1 MTTSSTFVR
10 PMGQEQAPLPTLG
23 LSPYIGPWT
32 FEHASHLLRR
42 TMFGPNYEQIKWS
55 VDVGLPATM
64 QKLFD
69 EIPLPNPPMNVI
81 YSNDNHV
88 DIGETWINAP
98 YSQGNLVDEM
108 DYRERSLYAWTIGLM
123 MEEGISVRERLTLF
137 WHNHFP
143 IEAILDPKYKYRYSN
158 LLRSHAW
165 GDFRNLVKEMT
176 VDPSMLIYLNGKQN
190 SGEEPNE
197 NYARE
202 LLELFTIGK
211 GPQIGPGDYSNYTE
225 EDVKQFARVLSG
237 WRDYGFTTHD
247 SDGDFG
253 AEFHPS
259 RHDNGTKTLSR
270 HFNNEVIP
278 NMGDQE
284 YRHLIDIIFQ
294 QDEVARFI
302 CRKLYRWFVFHH
314 IDEEIE
320 ANIIEPI
327 AQELINNDYE
337 IREPLM
343 TLLSSEHFFE
353 MKFPG
358 IIIKNPMEF
367 MMSIF
372 KPLNVS
378 ISSVPDE
385 KYYSWYRLFGFTDLM
400 QMTYYSV
407 PQVAGWGAYYRAPL
421 YYRDWISA
429 STLPLRMDFSDTMVM
444 EGLFPFQANGP
455 KMQVDVLEFITTID
469 NPTDPNSVVE
479 EFAKILFP
487 KPLSQTK
494 LDNLKAVLIPG
505 LPDFEWTVEYGDYA
519 ANPDN
524 SQLANAVRN
533 KLRNLLK
540 TMLKMSEFY
549 LN

>member
-10 PMGQEQAPLPTLG
+10 QKRQEQATPPTLG

-42 TMFGPNYEQIKWS
+42 GMFGPSYEQIKWS
-55 VDVGLPATM
+55 VEVGLPATIE
-64 QKLFD
+64 KLFE
-69 EIPLPNPPMNVI
+69 EIPLPAPPINVV
-81 YSNDNHV
+81 YQNDNQV
-88 DIGETWINAP
+88 AVGETWINAR

-108 DYRERSLYAWTIGLM
+108 DYRERSLFSWTIGLM
-123 MEEGISVRERLTLF
+123 IEEGISIRERLTLF

-143 IEAILDPKYKYRYSN
+143 VEAILDPKFLYRYSN

-165 GDFRNLVKEMT
+165 GNFRDLVKEIT

-211 GPQIGPGDYSNYTE
+211 GPQIGPGDYTNYTE

-237 WRDYGFTTHD
+237 WRDYGFTTHE

-253 AEFHPS
+253 AEFFPS
-259 RHDNGTKTLSR
+259 RHDSGTKTLSH
-270 HFNNEVIP
+270 HFNNEVIN

-302 CRKLYRWFVFHH
+302 CRKLYRWFVFHE
-314 IDEEIE
+314 IDEDIE
-320 ANIIEPI
+320 TNVIGPMAL
-327 AQELINNDYE
+327 ELIANDYE

-343 TLLSSEHFFE
+343 SLLASEHFFE

-358 IIIKNPMEF
+358 VIIKNPIEF
-367 MMSIF
+367 MMSIY
-372 KPLNVS
+372 KPLKVS
-378 ISSVPDE
+378 ISQVPDE

-400 QMTYYSV
+400 QMTYYNV

-421 YYRDWISA
+421 YYRDWINA
-429 STLPLRMDFSDTMVM
+429 STLPLRMDFSDTVIE
-444 EGLFPFQANGP
+444 EGIFPFQANGP
-455 KMQVDVLEFITTID
+455 KMQVDVLEFITSID

-487 KPLSQTK
+487 KALSQVK
-494 LDNLKAVLIPG
+494 LDLLKGVLIPG
-505 LPDFEWTVEYGDYA
+505 LPDFEWTAEYGEYA
-519 ANPDN
+519 ANPNN